1 MYCDVTIVH
10 TRSCWASLFHSGDVS
25 AHRVAYSGPASFSLC
40 LPPLPPLPR
49 MVSEFFS
56 GVFGI
61 GKEVLELGAMAE
73 RVLTGSACMQHMMTR
88 TSSGVRLRKQLTN
101 KP

>member
-1 MYCDVTIVH
+1 
-10 TRSCWASLFHSGDVS
+10 
-25 AHRVAYSGPASFSLC
+25 
-40 LPPLPPLPR
+40 